1 MAEELLSGVE
11 YFDTFAPFGSPGGP
25 GDPWV
30 IGVGVDALALD
41 AHLGKDM
48 LLIARPW
55 EDAVEGN
62 ADLDIFAPFGA
73 LPDGWLDSEAG
84 RATIYVAA
92 TRGRSTD
99 NDDEPPAQY
108 VPGRLQPLNFG
119 WRLFDGV
126 DPLAR
131 GGANVGVIGLIDP
144 EGILN
149 GLVGRTWDS
158 TPLVLK
164 RGARG
169 TPFADWPVVAR
180 LRSAGLIRDM
190 DEKQFLLR
198 DLGWQL
204 EGPLHGETYVGTGGV
219 EGDGTGTAK
228 AGVIKPWALG
238 YCFNVEP
245 VLLSATDQIFQWSL
259 SSSQAL
265 TEMRH
270 GGVAFPIDADYADYA
285 ALAAA
290 TIPSG
295 ECATC
300 LALSLV
306 RPNTTLEF
314 GIRVDVVGDADTV
327 NGHGAPLTRAAVAR
341 RIVTHRGPS
350 LLDEAS
356 ELDQP
361 SFLRMDAYHSA
372 PVGWFFSGDIT
383 KKAALDT
390 VLNGVLGWSTFTPGG
405 LLRLGWLRAPES
417 MAPTVR
423 ITGRR
428 DDVGKPRLVATGAP
442 RRGTRIS
449 WQWNY
454 GPQPD
459 RAQLAGGVS
468 DADAAIYAEVA
479 QFAQA
484 LAPALASLYPTAK
497 LVTIL
502 EAGFRDEADAD
513 LEVTRQQDIFSVV
526 RNRYE
531 RDLQIDPL
539 ADLVGVGVA
548 VDDDPLGAPETQLC
562 VGINATG
569 GSSVSTFEFFG

>member
-1 MAEELLSGVE
+1 MAEDLLPGVE

-30 IGVGVDALALD
+30 VGVGVDPLALD
-41 AHLGKDM
+41 AHLGQDM
-48 LLIARPW
+48 LLIAEPW
-55 EDAVEGN
+55 EDSVDGS
-62 ADLDIFAPFGA
+62 ADLDLFPPFGS
-73 LPDGWLDSEAG
+73 LPDGWSTTEAARG
-84 RATIYVAA
+84 TLYVAA
-92 TRGRSTD
+92 TRGRSTA

-108 VPGRLQPLNFG
+108 VPGRLRPINFG
-119 WRLFDGV
+119 NRLFEGV

-131 GGANVGVIGLIDP
+131 GRINVGVIRLIDP
-144 EGILN
+144 DGILD
-149 GLVGRTWDS
+149 GLIGRPWDS
-158 TPLVLK
+158 TPLILR
-164 RGARG
+164 RGPRG
-169 TPFADWPVVAR
+169 TPFVDWPIVAR
-180 LRSAGLIRDM
+180 MRSAGLIRDL
-190 DEKQFLLR
+190 DEKQIQLR

-204 EGPLHGETYVGTGGV
+204 KGPLHGETYAGTGGV

-228 AGVIKPWALG
+228 AGVGKPWALG
-238 YCFNVEP
+238 YCFNIEP
-245 VLLSATDQIFQWSL
+245 VLLSASDQIFQWSL

-270 GGVAFPIDADYADYA
+270 GGVPFPIDADYADYA

-295 ECATC
+295 GCATC

-327 NGHGAPLTRAAVAR
+327 NGHGAPLTRASIAR
-341 RIVTHRGPS
+341 RIVTHRGNS
-350 LLDEAS
+350 ALDEAS
-356 ELDQP
+356 EVDQ
-361 SFLRMDAYHSA
+361 SSLQRMEAYHSA
-372 PVGWFFSGDIT
+372 PVGWFFSGDIS

-390 VLNGVLGWSTFTPGG
+390 VLNGVLGWSTFTPDGR
-405 LLRLGWLRAPES
+405 LRLGWVSAPES
-417 MAPTVR
+417 MTPAVR
-423 ITGRR
+423 IAGGR
-428 DDVGKPRLVATGAP
+428 DDVGKPRLVATSVP

-459 RAQLAGGVS
+459 RSSLAGSVS
-468 DADAAIYAEVA
+468 DADAAIYGQPA
-479 QFAQA
+479 QFAQE
-484 LAPALASLYPTAK
+484 LAPALASLYPTAG
-497 LVTIL
+497 LVTIA
-502 EAGFRDEADAD
+502 EAGFRDEADAV
-513 LEVTRQQDIFSVV
+513 LEASRQQDIFSVV

-539 ADLVGVGVA
+539 ADLIGIGIA
-548 VDDDPLGAPETQLC
+548 VDDDPLGASLTQLC

-569 GSSVSTFEFFG
+569 GSSVNTVEFFA

>member
-1 MAEELLSGVE
+1 MAEELLPGVE

-30 IGVGVDALALD
+30 IGVGVDPLALD
-41 AHLGKDM
+41 AHLGQDM
-48 LLIARPW
+48 LLIAEPW
-55 EDAVEGN
+55 EEGVTGS
-62 ADLDIFAPFGA
+62 ADLDMFPPFGA
-73 LPDGWLDSEAG
+73 LPDGWLDSESQRG
-84 RATIYVAA
+84 TLYVAA
-92 TRGRSTD
+92 TRGRSTA
-99 NDDEPPAQY
+99 NDDEPPAQT
-108 VPGRLQPLNFG
+108 VHGRLQPLNFG
-119 WRLFDGV
+119 NRLFEAV

-131 GGANVGVIGLIDP
+131 GGANVGVIRLIDP
-144 EGILN
+144 EGILD
-149 GLVGRTWDS
+149 GLIGRPWDS
-158 TPLVLK
+158 TPLILK
-164 RGARG
+164 RGPRG
-169 TPFADWPVVAR
+169 TPFNTWTTVGR
-180 LRSAGLIRDM
+180 FRSAGLIRDM
-190 DEKQFLLR
+190 DEKQIQLR

-204 EGPLHGETYVGTGGV
+204 EGSLHGETYAGTGGV
-219 EGDGTGTAK
+219 EGDARLTGT
-228 AGVIKPWALG
+228 IKPWALG

-245 VLLSATDQIFQWSL
+245 ILLSSSDQIFQWSL

-270 GGVAFPIDADYADYA
+270 GGVPFPIDADYPDYA
-285 ALAAA
+285 ALAGA

-327 NGHGAPLTRAAVAR
+327 NGHGAPLTRASIAR
-341 RIVTHRGPS
+341 RIVTHRGTS

-356 ELDQP
+356 ELEQP
-361 SFLRMDAYHSA
+361 SFQRMEAYHSA
-372 PVGWFFSGDIT
+372 PVGWFFGADIT
-383 KKAALDT
+383 KKAALDI
-390 VLNGVLGWSTFTPGG
+390 VLAGVLGWSTFTPGG
-405 LLRLGWLRAPES
+405 LLRLGWLAAPES
-417 MAPTVR
+417 LSPAVR
-423 ITGRR
+423 IAGGR
-428 DDVGKPRLVATGAP
+428 DDVGKPRLIATSAP

-454 GPQPD
+454 GPQSD
-459 RAQLAGGVS
+459 RTSLAGSVS
-468 DADAAIYAEVA
+468 DADAAIFGQPA

-502 EAGFRDEADAD
+502 EAGFRDEADAV
-513 LEVTRQQDIFSVV
+513 LETTRQQDIFSVV

-531 RDLQIDPL
+531 RDLQVDPL
-539 ADLVGVGVA
+539 ADLVGFGVA
-548 VDDDPLGAPETQLC
+548 VDDDPLASPETQLC

-569 GSSVSTFEFFG
+569 ASSVNTLEFFA